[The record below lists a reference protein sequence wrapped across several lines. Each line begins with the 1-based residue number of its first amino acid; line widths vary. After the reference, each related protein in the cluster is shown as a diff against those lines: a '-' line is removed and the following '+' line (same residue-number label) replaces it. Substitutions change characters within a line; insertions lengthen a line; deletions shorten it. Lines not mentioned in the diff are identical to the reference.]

1 MDTRESILHMLR
13 NLLKEM
19 DFVQSQG
26 AGYYTCSPFARRYNK
41 LLSQSSNLLG
51 EGNGLMETFEPME
64 EKDPKDPGDK
74 SKSLL
79 GIRIEISQL
88 IALLE
93 SSRPQAAEP
102 EAQ

>member
-1 MDTRESILHMLR
+1 MDTRETLLHMLK

-19 DFVQSQG
+19 DYVQSQG

-41 LLSQSSNLLG
+41 LLDQASRFLG
-51 EGNGLMETFEPME
+51 GENGIIQTFEALD

-79 GIRIEISQL
+79 SIRIEISQL

-93 SSRPQAAEP
+93 SSAPQTGETDR
-102 EAQ
+102 